1 MTADS
6 AQPPSGQTPSGQTPS
21 GDVWRRVA
29 KALRARPGR
38 AQTAVAVLCGL
49 LAFALVTQAHSNA
62 GSGGLTSAR
71 SDDLLTILADL
82 SGRADRLRGQVSALQ
97 ATENRLQGGTAG
109 TTAAL
114 AEARSRAQTLAILT
128 GTVAARGP
136 GIVLTVTDPR
146 GSVRADELVDAI
158 EELRDAGAEAM
169 QLSGVRV
176 VASTAVVDAPGGGVR
191 IDGTAARPPY
201 RLVVIGDPKTLS
213 SALAIPGGVV
223 DTITGLPGAGAI
235 VTTSPSVTVSALRAL
250 TTPRYARP
258 APSNSP

>member
-1 MTADS
+1 MSADPQ
-6 AQPPSGQTPSGQTPS
+6 QPRP
-21 GDVWRRVA
+21 GDAWRRIA
-29 KALRARPGR
+29 GALWSRPGR
-38 AQTAVAVLCGL
+38 AQVAVAALCGL

-62 GSGGLTSAR
+62 GTGGLTSAR

-82 SGRADRLRGQVSALQ
+82 SGRADRLRSQVGALQ
-97 ATENRLQGGTAG
+97 DTESRLQGGSAG
-109 TTAAL
+109 TSAAL
-114 AEARSRAQTLAILT
+114 AEARARAQTLAILT

-136 GIVLTVTDPR
+136 GVVLTVTDPR

-191 IDGTAARPPY
+191 VDGTLVRAPY
-201 RLVVIGDPKTLS
+201 RLVVIGDPKTLA

-223 DTITGLPGAGAI
+223 DTISGLPGAGAI

-250 TTPRYARP
+250 TAPRYARP
-258 APSNSP
+258 APTNSP

>member
-1 MTADS
+1 VTADP
-6 AQPPSGQTPSGQTPS
+6 QQGRP
-21 GDVWRRVA
+21 GDAWRRIA
-29 KALRARPGR
+29 RAVRSRPGR
-38 AQTAVAVLCGL
+38 SQVAVAALCGL
-49 LAFALVTQAHSNA
+49 LAIALVTQAHSNA
-62 GSGGLTSAR
+62 GTGGLTSAR

-82 SGRADRLRGQVSALQ
+82 SGRADRLRSQVSALQ
-97 ATENRLQGGTAG
+97 STESRLQGGSAG
-109 TTAAL
+109 TAAAL
-114 AEARSRAQTLAILT
+114 TEARARAQTLAILT

-136 GIVLTVTDPR
+136 GVVLTVTDSG

-191 IDGTAARPPY
+191 VDGTLVHAPY
-201 RLVVIGDPKTLS
+201 RLVVIGDPKTLA

-258 APSNSP
+258 APTNSP